1 MKKLSLYIFLFL
13 MWCNVG
19 FAEYGDVYYC
29 NTTQISEL
37 KKMEVNSNF
46 DVITFKMSMEKSDDT
61 GFVKFSDEAVGKIVN
76 DPIGF
81 GLIIDTHVEPEQF
94 MAGFGMTKA
103 WFYKG
108 QLSTSS
114 VYHGDDSVVDRIV
127 TSISQCDKF

>member
-1 MKKLSLYIFLFL
+1 MSSIHPKITGIQDNWSFVFADGLKL
-13 MWCNVG
+13 N
-19 FAEYGDVYYC
+19 
-29 NTTQISEL
+29 
-37 KKMEVNSNF
+37 
-46 DVITFKMSMEKSDDT
+46 
-61 GFVKFSDEAVGKIVN
+61 AVVSIH
-76 DPIGF
+76 PI
-81 GLIIDTHVEPEQF
+81 IIDTHVEPEQF